1 MIFAHDTEVGL
12 AAAAAL
18 VNTVDGDDELLP
30 DLAALDGFVTAWG
43 WTGRREHSDAELAAV
58 RALRP
63 RLGELWHAEEARAV
77 EIVNQLLREAH
88 ALPQLV
94 KHDGWDY
101 HIHASPADAPLATR
115 MAVEAAMAMVDVI
128 RTQEMSR
135 LRICEFPGCSFVI
148 VDLSKNR
155 SKRFCDAGCGN
166 RAAVA
171 AYRARK
177 AGTPE
182 PAAELRELPWVDPE
196 ASPSPAARH
205 AAVKRHPGAGARRDR
220 GGR

>member
-1 MIFAHDTEVGL
+1 MIFAHDTEEGL

-18 VNTVDGDDELLP
+18 VNTAGDQDLLP
-30 DLAALDGFVTAWG
+30 DVAALDEFVRTWG
-43 WTGRREHSDAELAAV
+43 WTGARARDQAELDAV

-63 RLGELWHAEEARAV
+63 RLRQLWEISEDRIAEM
-77 EIVNQLLREAH
+77 VNDLLREGS

-101 HIHASPADAPLATR
+101 HLHATPPNAPLATR
-115 MAVEAAMAMVDVI
+115 MAVEAAMAFVDLV
-128 RTQEMSR
+128 RSKELSR
-135 LRICEFPGCSFVI
+135 LRTCEYPGCDNVI

-155 SKRFCDAGCGN
+155 SKRFCDGGCGN

-177 AGTPE
+177 AAKRSARSKRAAHRRPE
-182 PAAELRELPWVDPE
+182 R
-196 ASPSPAARH
+196 
-205 AAVKRHPGAGARRDR
+205 K
-220 GGR
+220 